1 MKRDLCPQLVQGLQL
16 HRGRDEAA
24 GDVRQDQLTGRTAL
38 SATEDELKELRQLR
52 GEDGLDGRLQH
63 RQDVLQGGELAGC
76 VLLLGLVPGVLR
88 NQAVVKDSDNM
99 HSIYKNNTALQIGSA
114 E

>member
-1 MKRDLCPQLVQGLQL
+1 M
-16 HRGRDEAA
+16 
-24 GDVRQDQLTGRTAL
+24 RQDQLTGRTAL

-88 NQAVVKDSDNM
+88 NQGVVKNSDNM
-99 HSIYKNNTALQIGSA
+99 HSIYKNNTALRICNT